1 MLCAREL
8 SSLLVNLFPS
18 NSWDSDNTELIA
30 KELIEDYDTLS
41 IAIGQMECIKSSPRK
56 NFDKK
61 Y

>member
-18 NSWDSDNTELIA
+18 NSWDSGNTELIP
-30 KELIEDYDTLS
+30 KEVIEDYDTLS
-41 IAIGQMECIKSSPRK
+41 IAIGKMECVKSSPK
-56 NFDKK
+56 KSFDKK